1 MDKIKIFFIN
11 KNTLELK
18 KDELKIRDWGKFPK
32 DLCDGKINYP
42 YTIKLKKD
50 GSLMQTGDTGF
61 YIFTEKQREE
71 MLNFINYLLTERREQ
86 ENQLKFFKYMIAR
99 RF

>member
-1 MDKIKIFFIN
+1 MDKIKLFFIN

-18 KDELKIRDWGKFPK
+18 KDELKIRDWGRFPK

-61 YIFTEKQREE
+61 YVFTEKQREK
-71 MLNFINYLLTERREQ
+71 MLKFINHLLIERREQ
-86 ENQLKFFKYMIAR
+86 ENQLKFFKYIIAR

>member
-1 MDKIKIFFIN
+1 MNKIKLFFIN

-18 KDELKIRDWGKFPK
+18 KDELKIRDWGRFPK

-61 YIFTEKQREE
+61 YVFTEKQREK
-71 MLNFINYLLTERREQ
+71 MLKFINHLLIERREQ
-86 ENQLKFFKYMIAR
+86 ENQLKFFNYIIAR

>member
-1 MDKIKIFFIN
+1 M
-11 KNTLELK
+11 L
-18 KDELKIRDWGKFPK
+18 
-32 DLCDGKINYP
+32 
-42 YTIKLKKD
+42 IKLKKD

-61 YIFTEKQREE
+61 YIFTEKQREK
-71 MLNFINYLLTERREQ
+71 MLKFINYLLTERREQ

>member
-1 MDKIKIFFIN
+1 
-11 KNTLELK
+11 
-18 KDELKIRDWGKFPK
+18 
-32 DLCDGKINYP
+32 
-42 YTIKLKKD
+42 
-50 GSLMQTGDTGF
+50 MQTGDTGF
-61 YIFTEKQREE
+61 YIFTEKQREK

>member
-1 MDKIKIFFIN
+1 MDKIKLFFIN

-18 KDELKIRDWGKFPK
+18 KDELKIRDWGRFPK
-32 DLCDGKINYP
+32 DLCDGKINHP

-61 YIFTEKQREE
+61 YVFTEKQREK
-71 MLNFINYLLTERREQ
+71 MLKFINHLLIERREQ

>member
-18 KDELKIRDWGKFPK
+18 KDELKIRDWGKFTK
-32 DLCDGKINYP
+32 DLCDGKINYH

-61 YIFTEKQREE
+61 YIFTEKQREK
-71 MLNFINYLLTERREQ
+71 MLSFINYLLTERREQ